1 MKTAVVIATQSFT
14 VPAGAGTYAPERLT
28 MFGDFSEGASIFEG
42 ISLLCTEALA
52 SAKADFFFLPFGAD
66 KTIDAEWVPAT
77 SVGSDIAL
85 DAIGAVATA
94 VVAAWA
100 AVQIRVKS
108 GGTAGAVI
116 LQAAAW

>member
-1 MKTAVVIATQSFT
+1 MKTAVVTATQSFT

-52 SAKADFFFLPFGAD
+52 SAKADVFVLPFGAGNL
-66 KTIDAEWVPAT
+66 DAAWIPAPG
-77 SVGSDIAL
+77 VGSNIAL
-85 DAIGAVATA
+85 DTVQGVAMN
-94 VVAAWA
+94 VVAGWA

-108 GGTAGAVI
+108 GGTAGPVI
-116 LQAAAW
+116 LQAAGW